1 MRWIC
6 FLLAITNVCFSS
18 RVHALNTLSRDQF
31 LRSAVFSAVSSKFLG
46 VTSASALPTASQ
58 VTLPLLFLP
67 NGGGLALSIVL
78 NNSFRYYAIV
88 DTGSPF
94 LTAPDSAIEYSVDA
108 SQQYPVTEAQ
118 YGQTDGDMQWRQSR
132 LSSGTSGLAIPNML
146 LGVPPSNVIDD
157 SKFLSLERA
166 STRLF
171 YFSVFIL
178 SHYRS

>member
-6 FLLAITNVCFSS
+6 FLFAEIVITVAFSS
-18 RVHALNTLSRDQF
+18 RAHALNNLSRDQF
-31 LRSAVFSAVSSKFLG
+31 LRSAVFSAVGSKFSG
-46 VTSASALPTASQ
+46 VASSGPLPAPSQ

-67 NGGGLALSIVL
+67 KGGCLALSIVL
-78 NNSFRYYAIV
+78 DNSFRYYAII

-108 SQQYPVTEAQ
+108 SQQYPMTEAQ

-146 LGVPPSNVIDD
+146 LGVPPSNVIED
-157 SKFLSLERA
+157 SKFHSGLHRDSID
-166 STRLF
+166 
-171 YFSVFIL
+171 FIFQFP
-178 SHYRS
+178 Y